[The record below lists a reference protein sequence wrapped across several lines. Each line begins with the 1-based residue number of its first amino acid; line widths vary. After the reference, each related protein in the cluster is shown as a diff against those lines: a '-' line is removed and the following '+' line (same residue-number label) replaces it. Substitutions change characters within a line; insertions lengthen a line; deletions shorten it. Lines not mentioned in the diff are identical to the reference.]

1 MSDREAD
8 AEQGKEMRVVNS
20 VNNIPKIITKRNM
33 WRPVL
38 ILWRTATNE
47 SDVWE
52 TLQSSK
58 VQSYTLKLG
67 LKAGMWQIGR
77 ASCRARV

>member
-67 LKAGMWQIGR
+67 LKEIGR
-77 ASCRARV
+77 AHV